1 MIVPFLQIEPT
12 TRCNYSC
19 GFCAGR
25 QLPQGDLARGHLTQ
39 LLDGIEGLEH
49 VELQGEG
56 EPLLHLGFF
65 ELIALLRGRFP
76 QVGISTITNGSLFT
90 DDNIERLLDHGLTRI
105 NVSMETADA
114 ERFRA
119 IRGGKFERVE
129 RGLAAFMARRAQRGM
144 SLPAV
149 GLAVTVLRDTATD
162 AVDTV
167 LPFYRRLGL
176 DGGIMVQPL
185 QRMPQYVRFYSAEMR
200 AQLPGPPQAQQLN
213 ARVAA
218 EPDFA
223 VARRER
229 GNQPGFYERLYGR
242 VASGVQGR
250 AVCPWLQN
258 ALFLGHDGTVAACC
272 FIKDSPRFGF
282 GLASEPL
289 ALLAQRRQGLADE
302 LAAGRVPPACQG
314 CATAQRVVASNAGRA
329 PR

>member
-25 QLPQGDLARGHLTQ
+25 QLPQGDLGRAHLAQ

-65 ELIALLRGRFP
+65 ELIALLRERFP

-90 DDNIERLLDHGLTRI
+90 DENIERLLDHGLTRI

-119 IRGGKFERVE
+119 IRGGKFDKVE

-162 AVDTV
+162 PVDTI

-200 AQLPGPPQAQQLN
+200 AQLPGSAQAQQLN
-213 ARVAA
+213 ARVAG
-218 EPDFA
+218 EPDFSA
-223 VARRER
+223 AMRER
-229 GNQPGFYERLYGR
+229 GAQPGFYERLYGR
-242 VASGVQGR
+242 VQGR
-250 AVCPWLQN
+250 AVCPWLEN

-282 GLASEPL
+282 GPVSEPL
-289 ALLAQRRQGLADE
+289 AALAERRQALADE
-302 LAAGRVPPACQG
+302 LAAGRIPPTCQG
-314 CATAQRVVASNAGRA
+314 CSTAQSVVALNAGRA
-329 PR
+329 SR